1 MTLQELSKKVQV
13 GLLWGGKFRVDIMYR
28 PNRYKHWYMNQYYL
42 LGCKNVAAYK
52 AIRAW
57 QKGRY
62 NRDEHVYTPKQAY
75 QALWAEVK
83 RENNL

>member
-1 MTLQELSKKVQV
+1 MTLQELSKKVRV
-13 GLLWGGKFRVDIMYR
+13 GLLSRVGFRVDIEYGCKQR
-28 PNRYKHWYMNQYYL
+28 VWYMNQYYL
-42 LGCKNVAAYK
+42 LRCKNVAAYK

-62 NRDEHVYTPKQAY
+62 NRDEHTYTPKQAY

-83 RENNL
+83 QKNNL